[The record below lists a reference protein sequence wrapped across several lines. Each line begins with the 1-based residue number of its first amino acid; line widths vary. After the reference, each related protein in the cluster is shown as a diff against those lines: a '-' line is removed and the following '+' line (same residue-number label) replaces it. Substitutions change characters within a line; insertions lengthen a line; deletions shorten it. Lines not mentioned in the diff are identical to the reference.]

1 MQGGVRKA
9 HDVSAVNHQLSIE
22 NRQFQNRFLVRCQD
36 IAREFQQARQGWRH
50 LRQSHPAQVLI
61 SAELRAATMKEA
73 SSPGRV
79 GN

>member
-61 SAELRAATMKEA
+61 SAELRAGHDEGGLKSGA
-73 SSPGRV
+73 G